1 MQRLAAVLLAALM
14 LVGNLQLP
22 AGAASEP
29 LTMQSVSEPPQP
41 ADDTVLLPAP
51 ATAVPWWE
59 RTSRDSDRNG
69 IVDWLEEQTEP
80 TAVGVSYSYQ
90 PGQRELE
97 SLLLAGFEP
106 RLLLSDAVLLGS
118 VTPERFA
125 LAASLPGVVMVEPYG
140 KVEFYGDVQTPA
152 IRAKNSS
159 VYSTGA
165 WDLGYT
171 GNGVNIAIVDTGIDN
186 EHPGIAGKFIAGY
199 DAVCFMHSD
208 IQCVLAG
215 GREEDGSFDPD
226 DGNQHGTACSGMAT
240 ATGLLA
246 DGSQTDYQGAAPNAS
261 LVDVRIGSDVGA
273 GPFENY
279 LLEQEAYESAMNGLQ
294 WVIDHRD
301 DAWPSVDEANYGI
314 DIVSLSWGITSH
326 EDGGSDGT
334 DMHSRRLDEVTEAG
348 VIVSV
353 AAGNDGP
360 SNDGFSGMG
369 SSSLSVTVGALD
381 DHNTIERD
389 DDTIASYSSRGPRRD
404 NNDGY
409 PYDELKPEVSAP
421 GTNIVQAE
429 GCYTSGSCNNNVPGQ
444 DASNN
449 GYSGRGSGT
458 SYATPSVAGVMALL
472 LEVNPDL
479 TPALIKEILR
489 TTAEP
494 RGEPTYPELDP
505 FWNRDFGW
513 GLVDA
518 LIAVEEAELLEDP
531 ENVDVELQAYILET
545 QTNDSIVIRGVSWAR
560 LGNVSAVQYRLD
572 GGPWREVPEYSVELP
587 QPTGAY
593 IPWSISLS

>member
-29 LTMQSVSEPPQP
+29 LTMQSVSEPSQP

-51 ATAVPWWE
+51 ATAAPWWE

-80 TAVGVSYSYQ
+80 TTVGVSYSYQ
-90 PGQRELE
+90 PGQRALE

-348 VIVSV
+348 V
-353 AAGNDGP
+353 
-360 SNDGFSGMG
+360 
-369 SSSLSVTVGALD
+369 
-381 DHNTIERD
+381 
-389 DDTIASYSSRGPRRD
+389 
-404 NNDGY
+404 
-409 PYDELKPEVSAP
+409 
-421 GTNIVQAE
+421 
-429 GCYTSGSCNNNVPGQ
+429 
-444 DASNN
+444 
-449 GYSGRGSGT
+449 
-458 SYATPSVAGVMALL
+458 
-472 LEVNPDL
+472 
-479 TPALIKEILR
+479 
-489 TTAEP
+489 
-494 RGEPTYPELDP
+494 
-505 FWNRDFGW
+505 
-513 GLVDA
+513 
-518 LIAVEEAELLEDP
+518 
-531 ENVDVELQAYILET
+531 
-545 QTNDSIVIRGVSWAR
+545 
-560 LGNVSAVQYRLD
+560 
-572 GGPWREVPEYSVELP
+572 
-587 QPTGAY
+587 
-593 IPWSISLS
+593 